1 MTGIYDGVTN
11 GVSFPAFWALSPYS
25 WTSAYGNQMQF
36 NVMNMSIPPQIA
48 FMAQNCMNPS
58 FWSYYNY
65 SMMSNPY
72 IFSSSSNPAYQTI
85 DPQTLQNAY
94 QNAYNSTME
103 AIQGSMLQASFTS
116 AGNTIAT
123 LKGEI
128 ETLLKDENLPADK
141 KQQLENAKKQLEEL
155 EKKLDK
161 LAKNEEGLS
170 INQIKEQMEAYRG
183 ELAAIEDIV
192 KTIKESIT
200 TKPTEPTA
208 PTDATDPTAPTDTT
222 SPTTPTGAT
231 GPTSPTEATSA
242 TEPTEPTPEEIKEKA
257 VKESREITKNIYV
270 AIEGPGTDEEKLESA
285 IKSINKDNVVEVFDT
300 WAINDYIGK
309 TGDDSLMET
318 IYDDV
323 FSGSKRKEYTL
334 HILNAFIERAQEQGV
349 DISAEQAVIEAE
361 LGKWWRNDGLIYR
374 MMDDIHAKL
383 TDNPTLRAV
392 A

>member
-1 MTGIYDGVTN
+1 MFIYDGVTN

-72 IFSSSSNPAYQTI
+72 IFSSNSNPAYQTI
-85 DPQTLQNAY
+85 DPKTLQNAY

-231 GPTSPTEATSA
+231 VPTSPTEATSA

-361 LGKWWRNDGLIYR
+361 LGKWWRNDGMIYQ
-374 MMDDIHAKL
+374 MFADIHAKL
-383 TDNPTLRAV
+383 TDNNTLQAV

>member
-1 MTGIYDGVTN
+1 MFIYDGVTN

-72 IFSSSSNPAYQTI
+72 IFSSNSNPAYQTI

-128 ETLLKDENLPADK
+128 EQLLGDENLPADK

-361 LGKWWRNDGLIYR
+361 LGKWWRNDGMIYQ
-374 MMDDIHAKL
+374 MFADIHAKL
-383 TDNPTLRAV
+383 TDNNTLQAV

>member
-1 MTGIYDGVTN
+1 MFIYDGVTN

-25 WTSAYGNQMQF
+25 WTTAYGNQMQF

-72 IFSSSSNPAYQTI
+72 IFSSNSNPAYQTI

-349 DISAEQAVIEAE
+349 DISAERAAIEAD
-361 LGKWWRNDGLIYR
+361 LGKWWRSDGMIYQ
-374 MMDDIHAKL
+374 MFADIHAKL
-383 TDNPTLRAV
+383 TDNNTLQAV

>member
-1 MTGIYDGVTN
+1 MFIYDGVTN

-72 IFSSSSNPAYQTI
+72 IFSSNSNPAYQTI

-361 LGKWWRNDGLIYR
+361 LCKWWRNDGMIYQ
-374 MMDDIHAKL
+374 MFADIHAKL
-383 TDNPTLRAV
+383 TDNNTLQAV

>member
-72 IFSSSSNPAYQTI
+72 IFSSNSNPAYQTI

-222 SPTTPTGAT
+222 SPTIPTGAT

-361 LGKWWRNDGLIYR
+361 LGKWWRNDGMIYQ
-374 MMDDIHAKL
+374 MFADIHAKL
-383 TDNPTLRAV
+383 TDNNTLQAV